1 MRAHEVPTHVQAED
15 RVLLWLTFPQIVAM
29 TAVCAIAYGLYHY
42 APVGPAGV
50 RVAAAVLFGLS
61 GVAVV
66 AGRIGGRR
74 LPLVAADLLK
84 YALGARRYLGPPS
97 ELVRGEPPA
106 PVQPSGGREGDPL
119 RLLARRARR
128 SLRRPRRVTRRRA
141 AGERRN
147 GRRTLRRH
155 RLLGRRGG
163 GEEAD
168 GAPPAAREDREQR
181 LGDRRRGRRGFWR
194 RFLLA
199 AALALVVLTA
209 LPLAAAFADSPA
221 DEGWTS
227 EEIEFQPPPP
237 VPGRRLFVEEL
248 TVAGERAEVVLRAAT
263 EVDLRVRAYGGPEGR
278 SLRAYATASLDAGE
292 RSTHDLPLDGPS
304 PSLVFSWE
312 DELGQAGAVSLD
324 GERLPWPLPA
334 ATGELCSLRVV
345 SLGWT
350 PGVVEGAVAS
360 KCVSAIEEAVDLQT
374 VAGHADLATTALL
387 NAEVVSITGT
397 VEVAAGVRE
406 TSVPFVP
413 GGETRFR
420 LPVTAGEGIHALAI
434 EAELQAELRIALPPL
449 VQLTHRPER
458 TERLTETA
466 VVSIPA
472 YGDTV
477 TETVSVP
484 GEDGGFTD
492 HSVTAS
498 CYAPASTVSQDIV
511 FSVVHDERVEA
522 EVVQRQ
528 PLARTRAETLAL
540 ASSVRADAPYRALDA
555 PEPEDEPDPAAQTP
569 ATGDDL
575 RQWFDDLGWEWP
587 W

>member
-29 TAVCAIAYGLYHY
+29 TAVCALAYGIYHY

-50 RVAAAVLFGLS
+50 RIAAAVLFGLA
-61 GVAVV
+61 GLAVV
-66 AGRIGGRR
+66 AGRVNGRR
-74 LPLVAADLLK
+74 LPLVVADLLR
-84 YALGARRYLGPPS
+84 YALGARRYAGPPA
-97 ELVRGEPPA
+97 ELVRSEPP
-106 PVQPSGGREGDPL
+106 PPPPGGEAVPL

-128 SLRRPRRVTRRRA
+128 RE
-141 AGERRN
+141 GERRN
-147 GRRTLRRH
+147 GRLPFLPH
-155 RLLGRRGG
+155 RLFGKRRRQG
-163 GEEAD
+163 GEEPESDKRA
-168 GAPPAAREDREQR
+168 AAREDREQR
-181 LGDRRRGRRGFWR
+181 LGDRRRGKRGFWKS
-194 RFLLA
+194 FFA
-199 AALALVVLTA
+199 ASALALAALTA
-209 LPLAAAFADSPA
+209 LPLAGAFADSPA

-248 TVAGERAEVVLRAAT
+248 TVAGDRAAVRLRAAADL
-263 EVDLRVRAYGGPEGR
+263 DLRVRAYGGPEGR
-278 SLRAYATASLDAGE
+278 SLRSYAGASLDEGE
-292 RSTHDLPLDGPS
+292 RATYDLPLDGPS

-324 GERLPWPLPA
+324 GERLPYPLPVA
-334 ATGELCSLRVV
+334 AGELCSLRVV

-350 PGVVEGAVAS
+350 PNALSGAVAS
-360 KCVSAIEEAVDLQT
+360 ECASTIEEAVDLQMVAGRADLT
-374 VAGHADLATTALL
+374 VAALL
-387 NAEVVSITGT
+387 DAEVPAVSGT
-397 VEVAAGVRE
+397 VTVTSGLRRTTVTFVA
-406 TSVPFVP
+406 

-420 LPVTAGEGIHALAI
+420 LPVAAGEGVHAIAV
-434 EAELQAELRIALPPL
+434 EAALQASLRIPLPPL
-449 VQLTHRPER
+449 VQLTHHPER

-466 VVSIPA
+466 TVDIPA
-472 YGDTV
+472 FGDTV

-498 CYAPASTVSQDIV
+498 CYAPASTVSQDVV

-522 EVVQRQ
+522 EVLQRQ

-540 ASSVRADAPYRALDA
+540 ASSVRGDSPYRALDA
-555 PEPEDEPDPAAQTP
+555 PEPEDEADPAAQTP

-575 RQWFDDLGWEWP
+575 REWFDDLGWEWP